1 MVENQFV
8 LLPRY
13 LIPTHEENIARH
25 WQKIKKQA
33 GIDDLRFHDLRHEA
47 ATRLAEQGLTVP
59 QIQQYTLH
67 DDWNSLKRYV
77 NLDIIR
83 KDLLTY
89 KQAIEYAKT
98 TGIAE
103 AIKKASD

>member
-1 MVENQFV
+1 M
-8 LLPRY
+8 P
-13 LIPTHEENIARH
+13 
-25 WQKIKKQA
+25 
-33 GIDDLRFHDLRHEA
+33 
-47 ATRLAEQGLTVP
+47 
-59 QIQQYTLH
+59 IQQYTLH

>member
-1 MVENQFV
+1 M
-8 LLPRY
+8 
-13 LIPTHEENIARH
+13 
-25 WQKIKKQA
+25 
-33 GIDDLRFHDLRHEA
+33 RFHDLRHEA

-89 KQAIEYAKT
+89 KQAIEVAKT